1 MYEAYCRIFDRCGIP
16 YAVVEAESGP
26 IGGDSSHEFMVPSS
40 TGEDTIIQCPA
51 CGYAAN
57 KERAEVGVGS
67 SAPIERDP
75 AAPASVAVETPNRRT
90 IEEVCDFLKIEKS
103 NSAKLLVFLADEK
116 PVAALIRGDHEAN
129 EACCVGWALEGKVR
143 RRRGVCARLCSASRF
158 ERSGTTSNILMTPS
172 GNRPSLP
179 ITNETVLEYYEW
191 LFAPWVKE
199 LGLREFAVSPGQV
212 IAILP
217 QSKRLQFVSGAV
229 CGQVIMSAVDTI
241 ASLAMSTTD
250 RPLRGTVYQHTHFL
264 RPAMSEDLKVQANV
278 LRFGKTSA
286 FAETKV
292 TFLNSGGLVAH
303 STLEFAF

>member
-1 MYEAYCRIFDRCGIP
+1 
-16 YAVVEAESGP
+16 
-26 IGGDSSHEFMVPSS
+26 
-40 TGEDTIIQCPA
+40 
-51 CGYAAN
+51 
-57 KERAEVGVGS
+57 
-67 SAPIERDP
+67 
-75 AAPASVAVETPNRRT
+75 
-90 IEEVCDFLKIEKS
+90 
-103 NSAKLLVFLADEK
+103 
-116 PVAALIRGDHEAN
+116 
-129 EACCVGWALEGKVR
+129 
-143 RRRGVCARLCSASRF
+143 
-158 ERSGTTSNILMTPS
+158 MTPS
-172 GNRPSLP
+172 RIPVSLP
-179 ITNETVLEYYEW
+179 ITNETVLEYFEW

-286 FAETKV
+286 FAETRV

-303 STLEFAF
+303 ATLEFAF